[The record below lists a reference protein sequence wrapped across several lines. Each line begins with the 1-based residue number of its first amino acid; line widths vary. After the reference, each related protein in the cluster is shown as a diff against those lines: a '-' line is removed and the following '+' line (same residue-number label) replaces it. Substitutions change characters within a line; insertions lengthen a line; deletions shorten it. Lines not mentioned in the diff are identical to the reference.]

1 MIPVTWEEFGNILI
15 SRRGGQPI
23 YKPIFLKEIAH
34 VEDSLADQRRISRVL
49 GKPAVGLGIRKQI
62 GANAVDV
69 AHRVKQ
75 RMKEVQK
82 DLPEGME
89 IGVNFDST
97 TFVEEAIHELLFTLF
112 LSALLTALVCW
123 IFLGSWSST
132 LNILLAIP
140 TSIIGTFLVFR
151 FMNFTFNT
159 FTVLALSLAIG
170 IVVDDAI
177 MVLENIVRYHEK
189 GKSRMEAAQIG
200 ARQITFA
207 AVAATLALVAIFL
220 PVAFM
225 KGGCHMS
232 YTTIQQFFREV
243 IGLEVSRGLLCKATQ
258 KVSLSLQPAY
268 QQLAERLGQESQI
281 GVDETGHHDE
291 GKLHWT
297 WCFDTSD
304 YSLFR
309 IAKSRG
315 SQVLEEMLG
324 SDFDGL
330 ICADYWGAYR
340 KYARLFDVR
349 VQYCLAH
356 LIREI
361 LFLAEHDIKKLS
373 RWGNLLLE
381 WLKKLFRT
389 LHRRQK
395 LTARGFLRSLE
406 RIKEGFLSRMRRPPD
421 HVLARRLA
429 RRFRGKAAEAYFRF
443 LTEPGL
449 EPTNNGT
456 ERQIRPVV
464 IDRRITQGT
473 RGEAGM
479 RWCERIWTILAS
491 CKKQNRN
498 VFDFIHQ
505 SLLAHWTNNPYPEL
519 L

>member
-1 MIPVTWEEFGNILI
+1 MDAKDAIIAAQQEQIAGLLERI
-15 SRRGGQPI
+15 SQ
-23 YKPIFLKEIAH
+23 LEDEIARLKKNSSNSSKPPSSDIVKLRKIPSKKRKGGAQPGH
-34 VEDSLADQRRISRVL
+34 PKFSRQPFEPQEVDEVFEYEL
-49 GKPAVGLGIRKQI
+49 KDKDAVGLKPLDEWFIIQQIRLPEKMYKVIEHRARKYLDPVTGRIHLAPIPDEIRKAGLL
-62 GANAVDV
+62 GAD
-69 AHRVKQ
+69 
-75 RMKEVQK
+75 
-82 DLPEGME
+82 
-89 IGVNFDST
+89 I
-97 TFVEEAIHELLFTLF
+97 
-112 LSALLTALVCW
+112 SAA
-123 IFLGSWSST
+123 
-132 LNILLAIP
+132 
-140 TSIIGTFLVFR
+140 
-151 FMNFTFNT
+151 
-159 FTVLALSLAIG
+159 
-170 IVVDDAI
+170 
-177 MVLENIVRYHEK
+177 
-189 GKSRMEAAQIG
+189 
-200 ARQITFA
+200 
-207 AVAATLALVAIFL
+207 
-220 PVAFM
+220 VAFM

-243 IGLEVSRGLLCKATQ
+243 IRLDVSRGLLCKATQ

-268 QQLAERLGQESQI
+268 QQLAERLGKEPQI

-297 WCFDTSD
+297 WCFDTSA

-361 LFLAEHDIKKLS
+361 RFLAEHGVKRLS
-373 RWGNLLLE
+373 RWGSLLLE
-381 WLKKLFRT
+381 WLQKLFRT
-389 LHRRQK
+389 LHCRHK

-406 RIKEGFLSRMRRPPD
+406 RIKEGFLRRMRRPPD

-443 LTEPGL
+443 FTEPGL

-473 RGEAGM
+473 RQWTEGSIRPPASGCEPLSEVGVCRGCQFTICDVRTGTSAGYISDCGFA
-479 RWCERIWTILAS
+479 RVTPRPSER
-491 CKKQNRN
+491 
-498 VFDFIHQ
+498 
-505 SLLAHWTNNPYPEL
+505 
-519 L
+519 

>member
-1 MIPVTWEEFGNILI
+1 MDAKDAIIAAQEERIEQLAKQVIDLQKLVEELRDEIARLKKNSSNSSKPPSSDIVKPPKKLG
-15 SRRGGQPI
+15 RTGKKRKRGGQRGHKKFSRQPFE
-23 YKPIFLKEIAH
+23 PQEVDEIFEYELRDK
-34 VEDSLADQRRISRVL
+34 D
-49 GKPAVGLGIRKQI
+49 AVGLKPLDEWFVIQQIRLPEKMYQVIEHRARKYLDPATGKMHIAPIPAEIRKGGLL
-62 GANAVDV
+62 GAD
-69 AHRVKQ
+69 
-75 RMKEVQK
+75 
-82 DLPEGME
+82 
-89 IGVNFDST
+89 I
-97 TFVEEAIHELLFTLF
+97 
-112 LSALLTALVCW
+112 SAA
-123 IFLGSWSST
+123 
-132 LNILLAIP
+132 
-140 TSIIGTFLVFR
+140 
-151 FMNFTFNT
+151 
-159 FTVLALSLAIG
+159 
-170 IVVDDAI
+170 
-177 MVLENIVRYHEK
+177 
-189 GKSRMEAAQIG
+189 
-200 ARQITFA
+200 
-207 AVAATLALVAIFL
+207 
-220 PVAFM
+220 VAFM

-232 YTTIQQFFREV
+232 YTIIQQFFREV
-243 IGLEVSRGLLCKATQ
+243 IRLDVSRGLLCKATQ

-268 QQLAERLGQESQI
+268 QQLAERLRQESQI

-361 LFLAEHDIKKLS
+361 RFLAEHSVKKLS

-381 WLKKLFRT
+381 WLKKLFKT
-389 LHRRQK
+389 LPRRQK

-406 RIKEGFLSRMRRPPD
+406 RIQEGFLRQMRRPPD
-421 HVLARRLA
+421 HALARKLA
-429 RRFRGKAAEAYFRF
+429 RRFRGQAAEAYFRF

-498 VFDFIHQ
+498 VSDFIHQ
-505 SLLAHWTNNPYPEL
+505 SLLAHWANNPYPKL

>member
-1 MIPVTWEEFGNILI
+1 MDAKDAIIAAQQEQIAGLLERI
-15 SRRGGQPI
+15 SQ
-23 YKPIFLKEIAH
+23 LEDEIARLKKNSSNSSKPPSSDIVKPPKKLGRTGKKRKAGAQPGH
-34 VEDSLADQRRISRVL
+34 PKFSRQPFEPQEVDEVVEYEFSDKD
-49 GKPAVGLGIRKQI
+49 AVGLKPLDEWFVIQQIRLPEKMYKVIEHRARKYLDPVTGKIHLAPIPAEIRKGGLL
-62 GANAVDV
+62 GAD
-69 AHRVKQ
+69 
-75 RMKEVQK
+75 
-82 DLPEGME
+82 
-89 IGVNFDST
+89 I
-97 TFVEEAIHELLFTLF
+97 
-112 LSALLTALVCW
+112 SAA
-123 IFLGSWSST
+123 
-132 LNILLAIP
+132 
-140 TSIIGTFLVFR
+140 
-151 FMNFTFNT
+151 
-159 FTVLALSLAIG
+159 
-170 IVVDDAI
+170 
-177 MVLENIVRYHEK
+177 
-189 GKSRMEAAQIG
+189 
-200 ARQITFA
+200 
-207 AVAATLALVAIFL
+207 
-220 PVAFM
+220 VAFM

-232 YTTIQQFFREV
+232 YTTIQQFFRQL
-243 IGLEVSRGLLCKATQ
+243 IQLDVSRGLLCKATQ

-268 QQLAERLGQESQI
+268 QQLAERLPQEPQI

-361 LFLAEHDIKKLS
+361 RFLAEHGVKKLS

-406 RIKEGFLSRMRRPPD
+406 RIKEGFLRRMRRPPD
-421 HVLARRLA
+421 HVLARKLA
-429 RRFRGKAAEAYFRF
+429 RRFRGRAAEAYFRF

-505 SLLAHWTNNPYPEL
+505 SLLANWANNPYPKL